1 MAGSLK
7 GRLNRRKLHTV
18 DDLSMVNPAE
28 YWKFESFAQKQDE
41 IGTFALYY
49 LSFLMIFV
57 LSMVWW
63 LPVAG
68 RDDDDDDAAKLA
80 ELPVYHTLER
90 EYIRSLNLKEE
101 AEERSLRHLANVIDR
116 KEVSALGRQER
127 IKVEKAIVN
136 RVAQEGWYGRQRKTQ
151 HRANALEND
160 FRTRADEELL
170 RRDRSAEQL
179 VQTRALRWAALAGR
193 DIPKHAKALKSRQ
206 LQEWKTDKESVDHFK
221 RQLASEESALRRQE
235 ERARERQLLK
245 TLHSIEWGHKQQ
257 RFGNARQFLEEDFR
271 ARAAGE
277 LSVKEDRYQ
286 RLLSR
291 RRSMSDMLAAEAN
304 YLSREIN
311 CLLRQKH
318 SKCAC

>member
-1 MAGSLK
+1 M
-7 GRLNRRKLHTV
+7 
-18 DDLSMVNPAE
+18 
-28 YWKFESFAQKQDE
+28 
-41 IGTFALYY
+41 
-49 LSFLMIFV
+49 
-57 LSMVWW
+57 
-63 LPVAG
+63 
-68 RDDDDDDAAKLA
+68 
-80 ELPVYHTLER
+80 
-90 EYIRSLNLKEE
+90 
-101 AEERSLRHLANVIDR
+101 DR

-136 RVAQEGWYGRQRKTQ
+136 RVAQEGWYDRQRKTQ

-170 RRDRSAEQL
+170 RRERSAEQL

-193 DIPKHAKALKSRQ
+193 DMPKHAKALKSRQ
-206 LQEWKTDKESVDHFK
+206 MQERKTDKESVDHFK

-245 TLHSIEWGHKQQ
+245 TLHGIEWGHKQQ

-304 YLSREIN
+304 YLSREIS
-311 CLLRQKH
+311 CLARQEH

>member
-1 MAGSLK
+1 MPSLFYSTAPAEIWEAQRSRSLR
-7 GRLNRRKLHTV
+7 RLN
-18 DDLSMVNPAE
+18 S
-28 YWKFESFAQKQDE
+28 
-41 IGTFALYY
+41 
-49 LSFLMIFV
+49 
-57 LSMVWW
+57 
-63 LPVAG
+63 
-68 RDDDDDDAAKLA
+68 
-80 ELPVYHTLER
+80 
-90 EYIRSLNLKEE
+90 IRSLNLKEE
-101 AEERSLRHLANVIDR
+101 AEERSLRRLANEIDR

-127 IKVEKAIVN
+127 IKVERAIVN

-170 RRDRSAEQL
+170 RRERSAEQL
-179 VQTRALRWAALAGR
+179 VQARALRWAALAGR
-193 DIPKHAKALKSRQ
+193 DIPKHVKALKSRQ
-206 LQEWKTDKESVDHFK
+206 MQGWKTDKESVDHFK

-235 ERARERQLLK
+235 ERARERQLLT
-245 TLHSIEWGHKQQ
+245 TLHGIEWGHKQQ
-257 RFGNARQFLEEDFR
+257 RFGSARQFLEEDFR

-311 CLLRQKH
+311 RLVGQKH